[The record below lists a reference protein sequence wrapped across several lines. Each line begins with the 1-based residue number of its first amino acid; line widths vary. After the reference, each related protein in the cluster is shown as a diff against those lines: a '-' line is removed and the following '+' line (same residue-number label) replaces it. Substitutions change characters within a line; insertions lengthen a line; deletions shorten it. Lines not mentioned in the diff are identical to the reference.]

1 MGYTQVALEDK
12 ILEMYPEITKH
23 GILIS
28 LSFDK
33 TKNAYILKFKKD
45 KHELTTHLE
54 KKDADDCMDNV
65 KCVYL
70 GVQVAQ
76 FIKNFELQE
85 KGL

>member
-23 GILIS
+23 GISVS
-28 LSFDK
+28 LNFDE
-33 TKNAYILKFKKD
+33 TKNAYIVKFRKD
-45 KHELTTHLE
+45 KHELTTHIE
-54 KKDADDCMDNV
+54 KKDADDCMNNV